1 MTFPLEQAN
10 FEVQKFG
17 RHFQQTCRLEEAQ
30 PHLKGVKYIV
40 IIQHNLSSKDVRLVL
55 QPVTLIQ
62 NRQLM
67 ESAKRGSYMKDTV
80 AEFMGKNNS
89 LDMRRQVVVDYGNLT
104 AGVCHV
110 KALAGPFACSHR
122 GVLDTDIHCVA
133 HLFGVVRPIFHFQ
146 AIACSLNQFNQQ
158 NSHLIPE

>member
-40 IIQHNLSSKDVRLVL
+40 IIQHKLSSKDVRLVL

-89 LDMRRQVVVDYGNLT
+89 LDMRRQVVVDYGDLT

-146 AIACSLNQFNQQ
+146 AIAFSLNQFNQQ